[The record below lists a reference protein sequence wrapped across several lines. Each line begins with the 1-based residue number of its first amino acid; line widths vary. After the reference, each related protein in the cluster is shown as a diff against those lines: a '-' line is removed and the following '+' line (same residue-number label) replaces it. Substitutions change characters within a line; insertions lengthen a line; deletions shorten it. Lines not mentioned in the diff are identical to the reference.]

1 MCRLINIE
9 YTLWKGGTKYANIIK
24 KKKGEITPFRNAEY
38 ISAFYFIPKSILD
51 KCGEEINSIP
61 RNSRKLIQERLAIE
75 IVESDLFKL
84 VIINTYAFYG
94 MAFYG
99 AWRKKG
105 DLFRICRLGDMHTQ
119 FLFGLKGWKT
129 RGVIPKPQEILKDS
143 RLDEDLG
150 YISEEEISETF
161 TWLVPKIMAKHNMNE
176 IIAVAA
182 EYCCFEDF
190 DYRKSRQK
198 IDFYRKWYHT
208 RAKISVES
216 LDEIKEKYAEN
227 TDGME
232 WDIPDDNVNVE
243 STVLEPIAVN
253 KFLDTLSETDRKIL
267 TMRMDDVTLEKIAEE
282 LGFKTH
288 SAIHKR
294 IRKIG
299 LAYEKFSGEDLGFS
313 NKKII

>member
-1 MCRLINIE
+1 MPILLKRKN
-9 YTLWKGGTKYANIIK
+9 
-24 KKKGEITPFRNAEY
+24 GEITPFRNAEY

-61 RNSRKLIQERLAIE
+61 RNPRKLLQDRRAIE

-84 VIINTYAFYG
+84 VIIVAYAFMVWPFMGLSAKREIYSGYEPSWRYAHAASIWIKG
-94 MAFYG
+94 ME
-99 AWRKKG
+99 
-105 DLFRICRLGDMHTQ
+105 DE
-119 FLFGLKGWKT
+119 
-129 RGVIPKPQEILKDS
+129 GVIPKSQEILKS
-143 RLDEDLG
+143 SNVDEDLG

-182 EYCCFEDF
+182 EYRCFEDF

-208 RAKISVES
+208 RTKISVES

-232 WDIPDDNVNVE
+232 WDIPDDSINVE
-243 STVLEPIAVN
+243 STVLEPIAVS

-294 IRKIG
+294 IRRIG

>member
-1 MCRLINIE
+1 M
-9 YTLWKGGTKYANIIK
+9 
-24 KKKGEITPFRNAEY
+24 
-38 ISAFYFIPKSILD
+38 
-51 KCGEEINSIP
+51 
-61 RNSRKLIQERLAIE
+61 
-75 IVESDLFKL
+75 
-84 VIINTYAFYG
+84 
-94 MAFYG
+94 
-99 AWRKKG
+99 
-105 DLFRICRLGDMHTQ
+105 
-119 FLFGLKGWKT
+119 
-129 RGVIPKPQEILKDS
+129 
-143 RLDEDLG
+143 
-150 YISEEEISETF
+150 
-161 TWLVPKIMAKHNMNE
+161 
-176 IIAVAA
+176 AA
-182 EYCCFEDF
+182 EYRCFEDF

-216 LDEIKEKYAEN
+216 LDESKEKYAEN

-232 WDIPDDNVNVE
+232 WDIPDDSVNVE
-243 STVLEPIAVN
+243 STVLEPIAV
-253 KFLDTLSETDRKIL
+253 SKIL